1 VYTQVGWTS
10 FLDLNPPS
18 TIHHS
23 PTHTPMKLTTIATT
37 IMLLTS
43 FVATA
48 DAENISHLRQ
58 LLSTKNCNQCDLTGV
73 GLVMNDLSGAKLN
86 QANLVGAN
94 LSRANL
100 TGADLRGANL
110 TGASLYG
117 ANLMGADLRGANLTG
132 TDLRTAYLANA
143 NVQGIDV
150 RTAYLQG
157 AVGIPTT
164 LGTANDFYQWGFAE
178 WQKNDF
184 ASAVENY
191 DRAISLKPQFPSAY
205 LGRAMAK
212 FRLQDDGGAVKDALI
227 AERLFFAQ
235 ADREGTQVAQ
245 ALIAKIKL
253 SSQPTPSNGTG
264 NGNVVDLLTGMSSML
279 LKFF

>member
-1 VYTQVGWTS
+1 M
-10 FLDLNPPS
+10 L
-18 TIHHS
+18 
-23 PTHTPMKLTTIATT
+23 KLTTIATT
-37 IMLLTS
+37 ILLLTS
-43 FVATA
+43 FAATA
-48 DAENISHLRQ
+48 GAENIAHLRQ
-58 LLSTKNCNQCDLTGV
+58 LLSTKNCAQCDLTGA
-73 GLVMNDLSGAKLN
+73 GLVMNDLAGAKLN

-94 LSRANL
+94 LSRTNL

-117 ANLMGADLRGANLTG
+117 ANLTGADLRGANLTG
-132 TDLRTAYLANA
+132 TDLRSAYLTNA

-150 RTAYLQG
+150 SKAYLEG
-157 AVGIPTT
+157 ALGIPTA
-164 LGTANDFYQWGFAE
+164 LGTAEDFYKWAFAE

-184 ASAVENY
+184 AGAVENY
-191 DRAISLKPQFPSAY
+191 DRAISLKPQFPGAY

-212 FRLQDDGGAVKDALI
+212 FRLQDDSGAVKDAMV
-227 AERLFFAQ
+227 AERLYFSQ

-253 SSQPTPSNGTG
+253 ANQPTPAGSAG